1 MKAAAMTSNRP
12 TNDASDVI
20 DAQNQLRVLLV
31 DDDVDFSATVLR
43 ALSKSGRLATR
54 AANAD
59 EALAALDRADFDIAL
74 VDVHLPGI
82 EGPEL
87 IPLMRSRRRGLQIIV
102 ITGRGSVDLA
112 VRSLRAGA
120 FDFLEKPFG
129 ISTLDRAMIRA
140 LEHRNA
146 LDTTAL
152 YRVSQTIF
160 GIQHFDRLPEAIVKI
175 AMQVMAA
182 DAVSLLLP
190 GMDGKLLVA
199 HAYGLEVEV
208 QKRTRITIGEGIAG
222 RIAETG
228 VPTVIN
234 GSASDRAE
242 FAGSTART
250 RIKSSIVYPIKTSSR
265 LVGMLTFNRLTNDRP
280 YDANDLE
287 NASVLASQVMLALEN
302 LRLSQQTAVS
312 EKLAA
317 VGQLAAGIAHEINTP
332 IQFVGDGVRFLG
344 AALDDLSALVR
355 MYEDLVNRNRERL
368 QSDPLL
374 ADIDARIADVDV
386 DDLRVEVP
394 KAMARTTEGLGRVA
408 AIVRSVKNFGRPD
421 TSSKEPT
428 DVAKL
433 VEATLTVARGEYKY
447 VADVE
452 TSIGELPLIMA
463 HAGELSQVLLNLVVN
478 AAHAIADKSRAT
490 GDPTR
495 GKIDITARAEHDS
508 IVLVVSD
515 TGCGIPEDVQ
525 MKVFDPFF
533 TTKEIGRGTGLG
545 LSIVR
550 GIVVDKHQ
558 GHISLESE
566 IGRGTRF
573 TIRLP
578 VDSAGNTLGIRT
590 PAPEGRL

>member
-1 MKAAAMTSNRP
+1 
-12 TNDASDVI
+12 
-20 DAQNQLRVLLV
+20 
-31 DDDVDFSATVLR
+31 
-43 ALSKSGRLATR
+43 
-54 AANAD
+54 
-59 EALAALDRADFDIAL
+59 
-74 VDVHLPGI
+74 
-82 EGPEL
+82 
-87 IPLMRSRRRGLQIIV
+87 
-102 ITGRGSVDLA
+102 
-112 VRSLRAGA
+112 
-120 FDFLEKPFG
+120 
-129 ISTLDRAMIRA
+129 
-140 LEHRNA
+140 
-146 LDTTAL
+146 
-152 YRVSQTIF
+152 
-160 GIQHFDRLPEAIVKI
+160 
-175 AMQVMAA
+175 
-182 DAVSLLLP
+182 
-190 GMDGKLLVA
+190 
-199 HAYGLEVEV
+199 
-208 QKRTRITIGEGIAG
+208 
-222 RIAETG
+222 
-228 VPTVIN
+228 
-234 GSASDRAE
+234 
-242 FAGSTART
+242 
-250 RIKSSIVYPIKTSSR
+250 
-265 LVGMLTFNRLTNDRP
+265 
-280 YDANDLE
+280 
-287 NASVLASQVMLALEN
+287 
-302 LRLSQQTAVS
+302 
-312 EKLAA
+312 
-317 VGQLAAGIAHEINTP
+317 
-332 IQFVGDGVRFLG
+332 
-344 AALDDLSALVR
+344 
-355 MYEDLVNRNRERL
+355 
-368 QSDPLL
+368 
-374 ADIDARIADVDV
+374 
-386 DDLRVEVP
+386 
-394 KAMARTTEGLGRVA
+394 MARTTEGLGRVA